1 MLFLLGDRAVAE
13 NDTDNNCPRSEF
25 VNSGQTITPTA
36 APGSILQYLN
46 PHLSQFPNYVASG
59 GISSAKSPDG
69 KTLLVLTAGYNN
81 LDDSTETL
89 VAAASQ
95 QYVFVYDISGCTP
108 VEKQVLTLPNTY
120 VGIAFHPNGQFFYVG
135 GGVNDNIHI
144 FALQT
149 NGQWTE
155 TGTPISLGHKHGV
168 GLVSDGL
175 AATASQDPP
184 VTGGIAVTPDGT
196 ELLVTNFYNDSVSLV
211 NLPAGHV
218 QAELDLRLVFVLEDD
233 A

>member
-1 MLFLLGDRAVAE
+1 V
-13 NDTDNNCPRSEF
+13 T
-25 VNSGQTITPTA
+25 SGQTITPTA

-46 PHLSQFPNYVASG
+46 PHLSEFPNYVASG

-81 LDDSTETL
+81 LDDSTGTL

-108 VEKQVLTLPNTY
+108 VEKQVFTLPNTY

-144 FALQT
+144 FALQA

-155 TGTPISLGHKHGV
+155 TGTPISLGHKRGV
-168 GLVSDGL
+168 RLVSDGL

-184 VTGGIAVTPDGT
+184 VRWYRCGQVRIFGEIENWLLRNAKLVESGT
-196 ELLVTNFYNDSVSLV
+196 
-211 NLPAGHV
+211 
-218 QAELDLRLVFVLEDD
+218 AENSS
-233 A
+233 ATSN